1 MIEIRWSKKYRPAK
15 ADNGHSVR
23 QAWAGPY
30 RNGFMSRS
38 YVRCECGTRLSGQG
52 ESGGLDS
59 HRKHVKREAVKR
71 ATPVRGLTPASVRKA
86 AMSFMNQRLIGTV
99 EEE

>member
-23 QAWAGPY
+23 QYGWGPY

-71 ATPVRGLTPASVRKA
+71 ATPNPWVNSGERTESGHIIYELK
-86 AMSFMNQRLIGTV
+86 G
-99 EEE
+99 